1 MSVDRE
7 MEAAGSP
14 PVAGLPPVA
23 GSPPVVGLRWVA
35 ACLAALIA
43 MGGVWALAVPRFAQ
57 PDEAA
62 HVVKA
67 AGVVRGQI
75 VGASPDPEDL
85 ARLDE
90 DQQRRAAA
98 GFSPLPTASSLTVVE
113 VPASLAS
120 GGEQRSC
127 YARREFVTPA
137 DCPGLSGSTEIVPAW
152 TWQGTNPP
160 WVHAVLGV
168 ATLVDPSARSV
179 WWMRGIGVVLCAGL
193 LTAAAAALRRV
204 GGLAPVGFL
213 LALTPTVAFLTGGAT
228 PNGVEVAAGV
238 TVFAGLVSLWRA
250 PGWAPARH
258 IAGVGAVT
266 LALARPI
273 GPLLL
278 VAAVVAVIAW
288 GGSPRRLVRLGWS
301 WLVAVVAAVGVAGVW
316 IVAAGSLE
324 SGRNTNPGTDA
335 ALSTVLGDTTSRLGL
350 YLRQSVGVF
359 DADRATFVPLVVVI
373 GWALALAVVVV
384 VVRRRR
390 REDVALV
397 GLAVVAAALLPVA
410 MEALSAS
417 DAASWWR
424 GRYQLP
430 LLVGVAILASVGRH
444 RWGAVGRNLVWV
456 VVGVTFIGGHALAL
470 WTVLR
475 RYGAGADAP
484 LWFLDEVRWSTPLPA
499 ALLAVIYVAA
509 AVALVGLSAR
519 HTGAA
524 GGPERPDGAQLAGAS
539 RSSDAEFMQ

>member
-1 MSVDRE
+1 MTAERD
-7 MEAAGSP
+7 ADTAGSP
-14 PVAGLPPVA
+14 PPV
-23 GSPPVVGLRWVA
+23 GRRWVA

-75 VGASPDPEDL
+75 VGAAPDTDDL

-90 DQQRRAAA
+90 DQRRRAAA
-98 GFSPLPTASSLTVVE
+98 GFSPLPSASSLTVVE

-127 YARREFVTPA
+127 YARRELVTPA

-179 WWMRGIGVVLCAGL
+179 WWMRGIGVLLCAGL
-193 LTAAAAALRRV
+193 LTASATALRRV
-204 GGLAPVGFL
+204 GGLAPAGFL
-213 LALTPTVAFLTGGAT
+213 VALTPTVVFLSGGAT
-228 PNGVEVAAGV
+228 PNGIEVAAGV
-238 TVFAGLVSLWRA
+238 TVFAGLVALWRV

-273 GPLLL
+273 GPMLL
-278 VAAVVAVIAW
+278 VVAVVAVVAW
-288 GGSPRRLVRLGWS
+288 GGSPGRLLRLGRG
-301 WLVAVVAAVGVAGVW
+301 WLVGVVAAVGVAAVW
-316 IVAAGSLE
+316 IVAAGSLA

-335 ALSTVLGDTTSRLGL
+335 GLLEVVGGTTSRLGL

-359 DADRATFVPLVVVI
+359 DADRAAFVPLVVVL
-373 GWALALAVVVV
+373 GWALALVVVLV
-384 VVRRRR
+384 VVRRGR
-390 REDVALV
+390 REDVAIA
-397 GLAVVAAALLPVA
+397 GLAVVAAVLLPVA
-410 MEALSAS
+410 MEALSAA
-417 DAASWWR
+417 DAANWWR

-430 LLVGVAILASVGRH
+430 LLVGVAILA
-444 RWGAVGRNLVWV
+444 AVGRLRWAPVGRTLVVV
-456 VVGVTFIGGHALAL
+456 VVGATFAIGHVVAL
-470 WTVLR
+470 WTLLR

-484 LWFLDEVRWSTPLPA
+484 VWYFDEVRWETPLPA
-499 ALLAVIYVAA
+499 ALLLVVYTVAVM
-509 AVALVGLSAR
+509 ALVGLSAR
-519 HTGAA
+519 STGASGAPGAVAAAQPA
-524 GGPERPDGAQLAGAS
+524 GGS